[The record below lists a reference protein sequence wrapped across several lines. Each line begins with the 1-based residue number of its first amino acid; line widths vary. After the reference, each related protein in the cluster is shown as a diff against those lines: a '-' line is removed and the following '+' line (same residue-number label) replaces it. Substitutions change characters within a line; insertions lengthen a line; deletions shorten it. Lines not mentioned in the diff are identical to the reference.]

1 MFTRR
6 TLITGAALAGAATF
20 PSLSASQVR
29 SPGDVVV
36 SGQSSDRLLEQMGSY
51 LRDIREEMQ
60 RMSQSCTPL
69 ACGPVRLIRENM
81 KTYFKQQSKFP
92 DFIDVGI
99 DVWTTVQDWLVS
111 TRQAVNMVRVPD
123 GRLGMTFS
131 MTTLVLRADVSND
144 FISLGYDTK

>member
-6 TLITGAALAGAATF
+6 TLITGAALAGAATL
-20 PSLSASQVR
+20 PSAAASQVR
-29 SPGDVVV
+29 SPGEVAAT
-36 SGQSSDRLLEQMGSY
+36 GPSSDRLLEQMGTY

-60 RMSQSCTPL
+60 RLTEPCHSL

-99 DVWTTVQDWLVS
+99 DVWTTVQDWLVN
-111 TRQAVNMVRVPD
+111 TRQAVNLVRVPD
-123 GRLGMTFS
+123 GRLGLTFS
-131 MTTLVLRADVSND
+131 MTTLVLRADVAND